1 MARGSTNQPTLF
13 GDRVAE
19 GPPVDAPLAER
30 MRPRSLEE
38 FVGQAHLLGEH
49 RLLRDMIEG
58 QRLHSLILWGP
69 PGSGKTSLAQVI
81 AHRADAHF
89 VLFSAVLSGVKELRQ
104 AIEEARHERRLGRA
118 TILFIDEIHRFNKA
132 QQDALLPHVE
142 AGVVTLIGATTEN
155 PSFEIIAPLLSR
167 TSVLVLQPLS
177 PDEVAALVR
186 RVLTDAERGLGARA
200 LTIDAAA
207 LEFLVEQ
214 SHGDGRAALNV
225 LESAADLA
233 RHRGAAALTLPL
245 VEEAAQHRAMRYD
258 KGGEEH
264 YNIASAF
271 IKSLRGSDPDAALYW
286 MMRMLE
292 AGEDP
297 LFVARRMVIL
307 AAEDVGLADPQAL
320 AVAVAAK
327 DAVEFVGMPEGRI
340 PLAEAAVYL
349 ATAPKS
355 NASFKAMLGAAA
367 DVAAHGPLPVPLHL
381 RNAPT
386 GLMKALGYGRGY
398 EYAHDQPDQVVGHAH
413 LPDRLVGQRYYQ
425 PTANGAERAIAERL
439 AAAARRR
446 KQ

>member
-104 AIEEARHERRLGRA
+104 AIEEARHERRHGRA

-177 PDEVAALVR
+177 PDEVAALVLR
-186 RVLTDAERGLGARA
+186 ALTDAE
-200 LTIDAAA
+200 
-207 LEFLVEQ
+207 
-214 SHGDGRAALNV
+214 
-225 LESAADLA
+225 
-233 RHRGAAALTLPL
+233 
-245 VEEAAQHRAMRYD
+245 
-258 KGGEEH
+258 
-264 YNIASAF
+264 
-271 IKSLRGSDPDAALYW
+271 
-286 MMRMLE
+286 
-292 AGEDP
+292 
-297 LFVARRMVIL
+297 
-307 AAEDVGLADPQAL
+307 
-320 AVAVAAK
+320 
-327 DAVEFVGMPEGRI
+327 
-340 PLAEAAVYL
+340 
-349 ATAPKS
+349 
-355 NASFKAMLGAAA
+355 
-367 DVAAHGPLPVPLHL
+367 
-381 RNAPT
+381 
-386 GLMKALGYGRGY
+386 
-398 EYAHDQPDQVVGHAH
+398 
-413 LPDRLVGQRYYQ
+413 
-425 PTANGAERAIAERL
+425 
-439 AAAARRR
+439 
-446 KQ
+446 